1 MSDRLVTAHIDL
13 RKYAHNL
20 KAVKSRVGKDVAIM
34 AVVKANAYG
43 HGIVEIA
50 QAAITQGVR
59 YLGVVCLYEARLL
72 RSAGITHP
80 IMLINYLDPAS
91 CGEAIDLDLTLTVM
105 DVEVIKHLEKLSK
118 ERGVVTKVHLKI
130 DTGMHRAGC
139 DPDECSDLARMI
151 TSSKHLELEGVFTH
165 FACGDDPDQVHMHEQ
180 LSQFNTI
187 LNELRKQKIHPPLI
201 HAANSAALLTDPATH
216 FTMVRPG
223 IVTYGINPLP
233 KNHPQYEQVSREFL
247 PILELKSRII
257 HIRTLGIGE
266 HIGYGSAYTTT
277 KNSEIALIP
286 IGYGDGLMRYSKSAR
301 HMLVCG
307 KKAPL
312 VGRVSMDQSCI
323 DITDIDAKVGDEVV
337 IIGTQGAEQ
346 ITATVLAGQ
355 SDTIDYE
362 VLTSIMPRVTRCYT
376 R

>member
-13 RKYAHNL
+13 GKYAHNL
-20 KAVKSRVGKDVAIM
+20 TAIRSRVGKDVAIM
-34 AVVKANAYG
+34 AVIKANAYG

-50 QAAITQGVR
+50 QAAIEQGVR
-59 YLGVVCLYEARLL
+59 YLGVVCLYEARQL

-91 CGEAIDLDLTLTVM
+91 CGEALDLDLTLTVM

-118 ERGVVTKVHLKI
+118 ERGVITKIHLKV
-130 DTGMHRAGC
+130 DTGMHRSGC
-139 DPDECSDLARMI
+139 DPDECSDLI
-151 TSSKHLELEGVFTH
+151 KLIKSSKHLVLEGIFTH
-165 FACGDDPDQVHMHEQ
+165 FACSDDPDQTHIHEQ
-180 LSQFNTI
+180 LRCFNNV
-187 LNELRKQKIHPPLI
+187 LRELRKLNIHPPLI
-201 HAANSAALLTDPATH
+201 HAANSAALLSDPATH

-233 KNHPQYEQVSREFL
+233 KNHPRYDEVSHDFS
-247 PILELKSRII
+247 PILALTSQIV

-266 HIGYGSAYTTT
+266 HIGYGGTYTTT
-277 KNSEIALIP
+277 KDSKIALIP
-286 IGYGDGLMRYSKSAR
+286 IGYGDGLMRYGKSTR
-301 HMLVCG
+301 QMIVYG

-323 DITDIDAKVGDEVV
+323 DVTDIDAKVGDEVV
-337 IIGTQGAEQ
+337 VIGSQGAEQ
-346 ITATVLAGQ
+346 ITATELASQ

-362 VLTSIMPRVTRCYT
+362 VLTGIMPRVTRCYT

>member
-13 RKYAHNL
+13 EKYAHNL
-20 KAVKSRVGKDVAIM
+20 TAIRSRVGKDVAIM
-34 AVVKANAYG
+34 AVIKANAYG

-50 QAAITQGVR
+50 QTAIEQGVR
-59 YLGVVCLYEARLL
+59 YLGVVCLYEARQL
-72 RSAGITHP
+72 RSAGVTHP

-91 CGEAIDLDLTLTVM
+91 CGEALDLDLTITVM
-105 DVEVIKHLEKLSK
+105 DADVIRRLEKLSK
-118 ERGVVTKVHLKI
+118 ECGVITKIHLKV
-130 DTGMHRAGC
+130 DTGMHRSGC
-139 DPDECSDLARMI
+139 DPHE
-151 TSSKHLELEGVFTH
+151 SSELIKIIKSSEHLVLEGIFTH
-165 FACGDDPDQVHMHEQ
+165 FASSDDPDQTHMHEQ
-180 LSQFNTI
+180 LRCFNDVLKEI
-187 LNELRKQKIHPPLI
+187 RKLNIHPPLI

-233 KNHPQYEQVSREFL
+233 KNHPQYDEVLHDFL
-247 PILELKSRII
+247 PILELKSQIV

-301 HMLVCG
+301 HMLVSG
-307 KKAPL
+307 KKASL

-323 DITDIDAKVGDEVV
+323 DVTNIDAKVGDEVV
-337 IIGTQGAEQ
+337 VIGSQGTEQ
-346 ITATVLAGQ
+346 ITATELAGQ

-362 VLTSIMPRVTRCYT
+362 VLTGIMPRVTRSYS

>member
-1 MSDRLVTAHIDL
+1 
-13 RKYAHNL
+13 
-20 KAVKSRVGKDVAIM
+20 
-34 AVVKANAYG
+34 
-43 HGIVEIA
+43 
-50 QAAITQGVR
+50 
-59 YLGVVCLYEARLL
+59 
-72 RSAGITHP
+72 
-80 IMLINYLDPAS
+80 
-91 CGEAIDLDLTLTVM
+91 
-105 DVEVIKHLEKLSK
+105 
-118 ERGVVTKVHLKI
+118 
-130 DTGMHRAGC
+130 
-139 DPDECSDLARMI
+139 
-151 TSSKHLELEGVFTH
+151 
-165 FACGDDPDQVHMHEQ
+165 
-180 LSQFNTI
+180 
-187 LNELRKQKIHPPLI
+187 
-201 HAANSAALLTDPATH
+201 
-216 FTMVRPG
+216 MVRPG

-266 HIGYGSAYTTT
+266 HIGYGSTYTTT
-277 KNSEIALIP
+277 KDSKIALIP
-286 IGYGDGLMRYSKSAR
+286 IGYGDGLMRYGKSPR
-301 HMLVCG
+301 YIIVHG